1 MLCQIELLACVGFLQ
16 PLLGLAM
23 QRMLSATLT
32 ILLEFQTTRV
42 ISTVFLG
49 RVISFLAFGAFQGN
63 DWANIFLSHILI
75 SAPI

>member
-1 MLCQIELLACVGFLQ
+1 
-16 PLLGLAM
+16 M
-23 QRMLSATLT
+23 QCMLSATLT

-42 ISTVFLG
+42 ISTIFLG

-63 DWANIFLSHILI
+63 DWANIFLGHILI